1 MCYYSHPSSPAVFQ
15 LDLIKTFPSLS
26 LSLSLSLLKAVS
38 RQEMEWLEVDSE
50 AIASLGRVL
59 AAFSRCLTSFI
70 IKGPVPSNDVLKFR
84 VGLNL

>member
-1 MCYYSHPSSPAVFQ
+1 MLLFPPITSCCVPTGFNRDLSP
-15 LDLIKTFPSLS
+15 
-26 LSLSLSLLKAVS
+26 LSLLKAVS
-38 RQEMEWLEVDSE
+38 RREMEWFEVDPE

-70 IKGPVPSNDVLKFR
+70 VKSPAPSNDVLQFR

>member
-15 LDLIKTFPSLS
+15 LDLIETFPP
-26 LSLSLSLLKAVS
+26 LSLSLLKAVS

>member
-1 MCYYSHPSSPAVFQ
+1 M
-15 LDLIKTFPSLS
+15 LLFPPITSCCVPTGFNRDVSLPLS
-26 LSLSLSLLKAVS
+26 LSPKAVS

-70 IKGPVPSNDVLKFR
+70 VKGPAPSNDVLKFR

>member
-1 MCYYSHPSSPAVFQ
+1 MCYYSHPSPPAVFQ
-15 LDLIKTFPSLS
+15 LDLIETFPSLS
-26 LSLSLSLLKAVS
+26 LSPLKAVS

-70 IKGPVPSNDVLKFR
+70 VKGPAPSNDVLKFR

>member
-1 MCYYSHPSSPAVFQ
+1 MCYYSHPSPPAVFQ
-15 LDLIKTFPSLS
+15 LDLIVSHPLS
-26 LSLSLSLLKAVS
+26 LSPKAVS

-70 IKGPVPSNDVLKFR
+70 VKGPAPSNDVLKFR

>member
-1 MCYYSHPSSPAVFQ
+1 M
-15 LDLIKTFPSLS
+15 LLFPPITSCCVPTGFNRDLS
-26 LSLSLSLLKAVS
+26 LPLSPLKAVS

-70 IKGPVPSNDVLKFR
+70 VKGPAPSNDVLKFR